1 MEDSRCAGEAP
12 QRSLAVA
19 AQADAHW
26 LAAGAPLSAA
36 RSEKPIL
43 VCAALEITSRY
54 FWPSPMTIEGLHW
67 GVQLKVGAALRV
79 DDLGIV
85 AAHKHAW
92 VLEALGIE
100 RDDVGDPKTLARGDQ
115 QFAQLDGDV
124 GDGRVADGDF
134 GRWAR
139 QPQQLD
145 RS

>member
-67 GVQLKVGAALRV
+67 GGYN
-79 DDLGIV
+79 
-85 AAHKHAW
+85 
-92 VLEALGIE
+92 
-100 RDDVGDPKTLARGDQ
+100 
-115 QFAQLDGDV
+115 
-124 GDGRVADGDF
+124 
-134 GRWAR
+134 
-139 QPQQLD
+139 
-145 RS
+145 